1 MKVAIIKETYPG
13 ETRVALV
20 PANVPTLKKAGLEV
34 VVERGAGEAAG
45 YADSAYVQQGAT
57 VAESRQG
64 AIRGAD
70 VIAAVRA
77 FGANPGHHQADA
89 ELLFAGQ
96 SWIAFC
102 DPLSEPEAI
111 RTAAAAGISLYSMEL
126 IPRTTRAQS
135 MDALSSMAMVA
146 GYKAALLGAAELPKM
161 FPMMMTAAGTVTPAK
176 VFVMGAGVA
185 GLQAIATA
193 RRLGAVVLA
202 YDVRPAVKQEIES
215 LGARF
220 LELPLETQDA
230 QAAGGYAKAQSDDF
244 LRRQR
249 ELTTQALAE
258 QDVVITT
265 AAVPGK
271 QAPTLVTRDMVE
283 AMPAGSVLVDLAA
296 ERGGNCEL
304 TRPGETVVHNGVTIL
319 GPLNLPASIPHHA
332 SQLYGKNVTTL
343 LLHLVKQAL
352 PRVNTTDDIVNATLV
367 THGGEIRNPIVREKL
382 GLPPTTV
389 AEAAP
394 GSAISTDSPSTDS
407 APAGSPSTGSPP
419 PG

>member
-1 MKVAIIKETYPG
+1 MKVAVLKETFPG
-13 ETRVALV
+13 ETRVALI
-20 PANVPTLKKAGLEV
+20 PANLPVLKKSGFEF
-34 VVERGAGEAAG
+34 VVERGAGLAAG
-45 YADSAYVQQGAT
+45 FSDDAYAQQGAT
-57 VAESRQG
+57 LAEGREA
-64 AIRGAD
+64 AIRGAH
-70 VIAAVRA
+70 VVAAVRA
-77 FGANPGHHQADA
+77 FGGNPGRHLEDIS
-89 ELLFAGQ
+89 LLEAGQ

-102 DPLSEPEAI
+102 DPLGEPSPLQAVA
-111 RTAAAAGISLYSMEL
+111 TAGISLHSMEL

-135 MDALSSMAMVA
+135 MDALSSMAMIA
-146 GYKAALLGAAELPKM
+146 GYKAVLLGANQLAKM
-161 FPMMMTAAGTVTPAK
+161 FPMMMTAAGTITPAK

-230 QAAGGYAKAQSDDF
+230 QGAGGYAKAQSEEF

-265 AAVPGK
+265 AAVPGRK
-271 QAPTLVTRDMVE
+271 APTLITREMVA

-304 TRPGETVVHNGVTIL
+304 TKPGETVVHNGVTIL
-319 GPLNLPASIPHHA
+319 GPLNLPAAIPFHA

-343 LLHLVKQAL
+343 LQHLVKQGL
-352 PRVNTTDDIVNATLV
+352 PRCNLTDDIVSATLV
-367 THGGEIRNPIVREKL
+367 VHGGEIRNSMVREKL
-382 GLPPTTV
+382 GMPPLSSEEPAQETPIPL
-389 AEAAP
+389 AKDAP
-394 GSAISTDSPSTDS
+394 GTP
-407 APAGSPSTGSPP
+407 PSPP
-419 PG
+419 SSPPA